1 MKTPIFGFFLDG
13 DETVFRTTKEFA
25 NLSDYQKLVS
35 LNAAMELIMQQTSS
49 IIISLEVQKEN
60 ALGDHPRAQ

>member
-1 MKTPIFGFFLDG
+1 MKTPVFGFFLDG
-13 DETVFRTTKEFA
+13 DKTVFRTTKEFA
-25 NLSDYQKLVS
+25 NLSDYQKLQS
-35 LNAAMELIMQQTSS
+35 LNAAMELIMRQTNS

>member
-1 MKTPIFGFFLDG
+1 MKTPIFGFFLNC

-25 NLSDYQKLVS
+25 NLSDYQKLQS
-35 LNAAMELIMQQTSS
+35 LNAAMELIMRQTNS

>member
-1 MKTPIFGFFLDG
+1 MKTPVFGFFLDA

-25 NLSDYQKLVS
+25 NLSDYQKLQS
-35 LNAAMELIMQQTSS
+35 LNAAMELIMRQTNS